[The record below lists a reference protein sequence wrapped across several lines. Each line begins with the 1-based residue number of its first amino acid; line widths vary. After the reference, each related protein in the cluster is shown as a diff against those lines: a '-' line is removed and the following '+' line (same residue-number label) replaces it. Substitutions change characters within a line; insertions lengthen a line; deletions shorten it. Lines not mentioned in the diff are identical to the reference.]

1 MGPHQR
7 LHQRLPLTHGMD
19 TMGMDVDGEDTPTVD
34 ITDTTEAR
42 GPLMLR
48 LNLLLPLKL
57 TLRLMPLLMPGTD
70 ITDISDTTDTDGV
83 DIMDTP
89 TPGLTVIITL
99 ERDLLNLRPH
109 LRPTLR
115 LRPNPGT
122 MAVGVDTMA
131 ILIGVITVMDTAVV
145 TGGKPSQ

>member
-1 MGPHQR
+1 
-7 LHQRLPLTHGMD
+7 MD

-70 ITDISDTTDTDGV
+70 ITDIPDTTDMVLDTTDTDGV
-83 DIMDTP
+83 DITDTP
-89 TPGLTVIITL
+89 TPGLTVITTL

-131 ILIGVITVMDTAVV
+131 ILIEVITVWIR
-145 TGGKPSQ
+145 

>member
-1 MGPHQR
+1 
-7 LHQRLPLTHGMD
+7 MD
-19 TMGMDVDGEDTPTVD
+19 TMDVDGEVITDTPTMD

-70 ITDISDTTDTDGV
+70 ITDIPDTTDTVPTDTDMVLDTMDTDGV
-83 DIMDTP
+83 DITDTP
-89 TPGLTVIITL
+89 TPGLTVITTL

-122 MAVGVDTMA
+122 MAVGVDIMA
-131 ILIGVITVMDTAVV
+131 ILIEVITVMDTAVV

>member
-1 MGPHQR
+1 MGNPHQR

-19 TMGMDVDGEDTPTVD
+19 TMGMDVDGEDTLTVD

-42 GPLMLR
+42 GPLML
-48 LNLLLPLKL
+48 
-57 TLRLMPLLMPGTD
+57 MPLLMPGTD
-70 ITDISDTTDTDGV
+70 ITDIPDTTDTVPTDTDMVLDTTDTDGV
-83 DIMDTP
+83 DITDTP

-131 ILIGVITVMDTAVV
+131 ILIGVITV
-145 TGGKPSQ
+145 